1 MPMLGKK
8 ANIQT
13 MASLLGNMPMVFW
26 YYHCLVHV
34 I

>member
-13 MASLLGNMPMVFW
+13 RASLLGNMPMVF
-26 YYHCLVHV
+26 LVLSLSST
-34 I
+34 